1 MYRTVFWTLWERER
15 VEWFGRMALK
25 HVYYHMWNRSPV
37 QVRCMIQDARG
48 WCTGIDDPDGWDGEG
63 GGGSGWGGRWGFR
76 MGNTCTPMADSCQCM
91 AKPIQYCKVIRL
103 QLKKFFNVCF
113 LTIRKKKVVL
123 GTAGGLPSFLR
134 CSRLLRRRGRCQ
146 RAGVGLAVLRCR
158 CSEHQF
164 INEEIGAQ
172 SDWVTAHQWQT
183 PT

>member
-1 MYRTVFWTLWERER
+1 MRQCSQ
-15 VEWFGRMALK
+15 GR
-25 HVYYHMWNRSPV
+25 
-37 QVRCMIQDARG
+37 
-48 WCTGIDDPDGWDGEG
+48 CTGMTLRDGMGREMG
-63 GGGSGWGGRWGFR
+63 GGVQDGD
-76 MGNTCTPMADSCQCM
+76 TCTPMSNSCQCM

-146 RAGVGLAVLRCR
+146 RAGVGLAALRCR

-172 SDWVTAHQWQT
+172 SD
-183 PT
+183 